1 MIKRLFDIIFS
12 ALGILVLLPFF
23 LIIAIIIVADSK
35 GGIFYLQERVGKNES
50 TFKLFKFRSMYT
62 ESDKK
67 GLLTVGARD
76 NRITKVGYFLRKTK
90 IDELPQFINVLKGD
104 MAIVGPR
111 PMRLCIFIAIQ
122 NVKKSNVLMIKPG
135 LTGYGQLQKLK
146 HEVSL
151 NRECLLNIKYVHTK
165 QSLKKEFLLCIK
177 TIKLII
183 YNAIKEVIV
192 MRRFLQKI
200 KSVFKIIQLPKL
212 PVKCPKCHKRE
223 HVRAYLWGNAM
234 GNLQRHCT
242 CRMCNVI
249 FEEKKPKQFVFTP
262 SEYRRRLKH
271 KLLT

>member
-1 MIKRLFDIIFS
+1 MIILSLPII
-12 ALGILVLLPFF
+12 
-23 LIIAIIIVADSK
+23 LIFGIIITATSK
-35 GGIFYLQERVGKNES
+35 GGVIFRQKRIGLDGKFF
-50 TFKLFKFRSMYT
+50 TIYKLRSMYINSET
-62 ESDKK
+62 YQPVIQQNDS
-67 GLLTVGARD
+67 
-76 NRITKVGYFLRKTK
+76 RITPIGRLIRKTK